1 MRIAYMLT
9 SLGIG
14 GAERQAIAIA
24 ERMQARGHDVVLIV
38 LRPQRTCEWTTSVK
52 VTRLELTRSLLRL
65 PGGLLRARRILRNF
79 QPDLI
84 HSHTFPANIFARI
97 LRLTGAAPRV
107 LSTIHNIYEGA
118 RKRLL
123 AYRITDRLSIHTTTV
138 SQAIAERYI
147 RIGAVPGR
155 KCSVIHNGI
164 DLNQFSPDGGE
175 RSRLRERFHA
185 DDSFVWL
192 AAGRITHAKDYP
204 NLLRAFAA
212 VCAAEARTQ
221 LWIAGEAQHQE
232 DSELR
237 TLAAQLGIEDRVR
250 WLGLRDDMAEMLAAA
265 DAFVLSSA
273 WEGMPLVIGEA
284 MAMQKP
290 IVATDVGG
298 VRELVGDTGLIVPPG
313 NSPALTQAFLQIMR
327 TPLHERL
334 ARGIA
339 ARERIRLH
347 FDIDAKVDEWDAL
360 YSRLLSARRHSAAE
374 TSRDNLISDF
384 EKRPST

>member
-14 GAERQAIAIA
+14 GAEHQAIAIA
-24 ERMQARGHDVVLIV
+24 ERMQARGHEVILIV
-38 LRPQRTCEWTTSVK
+38 LRPQETREWATSVK
-52 VTRLELTRSLLRL
+52 VTRLEVTRSLLRF
-65 PGGLLRARRILRNF
+65 PGSLLRARRLLRDF
-79 QPDLI
+79 QPALI
-84 HSHTFPANIFARI
+84 HSHTFPANLFARI

-107 LSTIHNIYEGA
+107 VSTIHNISEGGWQRA
-118 RKRLL
+118 L
-123 AYRITDRLSIHTTTV
+123 AYRITDGLCIHTTAV
-138 SQAIAERYI
+138 SHAVAQRYAK
-147 RIGAVPGR
+147 IGAVPPG

-164 DLNQFSPDGGE
+164 DLSQFSHDAGE
-175 RSRLRERFHA
+175 RSRLREQFHA
-185 DDSFVWL
+185 GDSFVWL
-192 AAGRITHAKDYP
+192 AAGRITAAKDYP
-204 NLLRAFAA
+204 NLLRAFAVA
-212 VCAAEARTQ
+212 CAAEAQTQ
-221 LWIAGEAQHQE
+221 LWIAGGAQHDE
-232 DSELR
+232 DRELR

-284 MAMQKP
+284 MSMQKA

-313 NSPALTQAFLQIMR
+313 NSSALAQALLRVIR
-327 TPLHERL
+327 RSLYERH

-339 ARERIRLH
+339 ARERIRQH
-347 FDIDAKVDEWDAL
+347 FDINAKVDEWEAL
-360 YSRLLSARRHSAAE
+360 YSRLLSAGRHSAEE

>member
-24 ERMQARGHDVVLIV
+24 ERMQTRGHEVILIV
-38 LRPQRTCEWTTSVK
+38 LRPQETREWATPVD

-65 PGGLLRARRILRNF
+65 PGSLRRARRILRNF
-79 QPDLI
+79 HPDLI
-84 HSHTFPANIFARI
+84 HSHTFPANLFARI

-107 LSTIHNIYEGA
+107 VSTIHNIFEGGWQ
-118 RKRLL
+118 RTL
-123 AYRITDRLSIHTTTV
+123 AYRITDGLSIHTTTV
-138 SQAIAERYI
+138 SEAIAERYI
-147 RIGAVPGR
+147 RIGAVPSR

-164 DLNQFSPDGGE
+164 DLNEFYPEVREHSF
-175 RSRLRERFHA
+175 LRERSHA
-185 DDSFVWL
+185 EDSFVWM
-192 AAGRITHAKDYP
+192 AAGRITAAKDYP
-204 NLLRAFAA
+204 NLLRGFAA
-212 VCAAEARTQ
+212 TCAAEAQTQ

-232 DSELR
+232 DGELR
-237 TLAAQLGIEDRVR
+237 ILAAQLGIEGRVR

-298 VRELVGDTGLIVPPG
+298 VRELVGDTGLIVPPR
-313 NSPALTQAFLQIMR
+313 NSSALARALLHIMR
-327 TPLHERL
+327 TPLHERHV
-334 ARGIA
+334 RGIA
-339 ARERIRLH
+339 ARKRIGGH
-347 FDIDAKVDEWDAL
+347 FDIDAKADEWETL
-360 YSRLLSARRHSAAE
+360 YSRSLSARGHSATE

-384 EKRPST
+384 E

>member
-24 ERMQARGHDVVLIV
+24 ERMQTRGHEVILIV
-38 LRPQRTCEWTTSVK
+38 LRPQETREWATSVK
-52 VTRLELTRSLLRL
+52 VTRLEVTRSLLRL
-65 PGGLLRARRILRNF
+65 PGSLRRARRILRNF
-79 QPDLI
+79 HPDLI
-84 HSHTFPANIFARI
+84 HSHTFPANLFARI

-107 LSTIHNIYEGA
+107 VSTIHNIFEGGWQ
-118 RKRLL
+118 RTL
-123 AYRITDRLSIHTTTV
+123 AYRITDGLSIHTTTV
-138 SQAIAERYI
+138 SEAIAERYI
-147 RIGAVPGR
+147 RIGAVPSR

-164 DLNQFSPDGGE
+164 DLNEFYPEVCE
-175 RSRLRERFHA
+175 RSSLREQFHA

-192 AAGRITHAKDYP
+192 AAGRITAAKDYP

-212 VCAAEARTQ
+212 DRAVEDKAQ

-232 DSELR
+232 DRELR
-237 TLAAQLGIEDRVR
+237 TLTAQLGIEGRVR

-298 VRELVGDTGLIVPPG
+298 VRELVGDSGLIVPPR
-313 NSPALTQAFLQIMR
+313 NSSALARALLHIMR
-327 TPLHERL
+327 TPLHERH

-339 ARERIRLH
+339 ARERIGGH
-347 FDIDAKVDEWDAL
+347 FDIDAKADEWETL
-360 YSRLLSARRHSAAE
+360 YSRLLSARGHSATE

-384 EKRPST
+384 EKRPQT

>member
-24 ERMQARGHDVVLIV
+24 ERMQTRGHEVILIV
-38 LRPQRTCEWTTSVK
+38 LRPQETREWATPLD
-52 VTRLELTRSLLRL
+52 VTRLELTRSLLRF
-65 PGGLLRARRILRNF
+65 PCSLLRARRILRNF

-84 HSHTFPANIFARI
+84 HSHTFPANMFARM

-107 LSTIHNIYEGA
+107 VSTIHNIFEGGWQ
-118 RKRLL
+118 RTL
-123 AYRITDRLSIHTTTV
+123 AYRITDGLSIHTTTV
-138 SQAIAERYI
+138 SEAIAERYI
-147 RIGAVPGR
+147 RIGAVPSR

-164 DLNQFSPDGGE
+164 DLNEFYPEVCE
-175 RSRLRERFHA
+175 RSRPRERLHA

-192 AAGRITHAKDYP
+192 AAGRITAAKDYP
-204 NLLRAFAA
+204 NLLRGFAA
-212 VCAAEARTQ
+212 ACAAENKAQ

-232 DSELR
+232 DGELR
-237 TLAAQLGIEDRVR
+237 ILAAQLGVEGRVR

-298 VRELVGDTGLIVPPG
+298 VRELVGDTGLIVPPR
-313 NSPALTQAFLQIMR
+313 NSSALARALLHIMR
-327 TPLHERL
+327 TPLHERHV
-334 ARGIA
+334 RGIA
-339 ARERIRLH
+339 ARGRIRGH
-347 FDIDAKVDEWDAL
+347 FDIDAKADEWEAL
-360 YSRLLSARRHSAAE
+360 YSRSLSARGHSATE

-384 EKRPST
+384 EKRPQT

>member
-38 LRPQRTCEWTTSVK
+38 LRPQRTCEWPTSVK

-65 PGGLLRARRILRNF
+65 PGGLLRGRRFLRDF

-84 HSHTFPANIFARI
+84 HSHTFPANLFARI

-107 LSTIHNIYEGA
+107 LSTIHNIYEGG
-118 RKRLL
+118 RKRPL
-123 AYRITDRLSIHTTTV
+123 AYRITDGLSIHTTTV
-138 SQAIAERYI
+138 SQAIAEHYI
-147 RIGAVPGR
+147 RIGAVPAR

-164 DLNQFSPDGGE
+164 DLNQFSPDAGE
-175 RSRLRERFHA
+175 RSRLRERFHVG
-185 DDSFVWL
+185 DSFVWL
-192 AAGRITHAKDYP
+192 AAGRISRAKDYP

-232 DSELR
+232 DRELR
-237 TLAAQLGIEDRVR
+237 TLAAQVGIEDRVR
-250 WLGLRDDMAEMLAAA
+250 WLGLRDDMAEMLTAA

-298 VRELVGDTGLIVPPG
+298 VRELVGDTGLIVPPR
-313 NSPALTQAFLQIMR
+313 NSPALAQAFLQIMR
-327 TPLHERL
+327 TPLHERH

-347 FDIDAKVDEWDAL
+347 FYIDAKVDEWEAL
-360 YSRLLSARRHSAAE
+360 YSRLLSAGRHSAAE